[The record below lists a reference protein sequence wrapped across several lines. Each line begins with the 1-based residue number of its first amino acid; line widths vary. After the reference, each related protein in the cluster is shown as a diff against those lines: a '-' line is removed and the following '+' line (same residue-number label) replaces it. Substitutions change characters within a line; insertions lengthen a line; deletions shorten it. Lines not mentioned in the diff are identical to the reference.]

1 MVRIQANNQG
11 GFTMPGIG
19 GISIATNLLANA
31 VALNLNRNQGMLQ
44 TAVTRLSSGLRVNTA
59 ADDPS
64 GLAIATR
71 LNVQSAAFDQASY
84 NVQDMNNAATVAD
97 GALQTETNIL
107 QRIRNLAV
115 EAASDVT
122 SDSDKLSLQA
132 EVSQLLLEVNRISQN
147 TNFNGQYLLSGVH
160 EGFTPQ
166 INFNAV
172 IYSNSVLGQA
182 ITVGSNNTLV
192 NSVTYLATNNSSIDG
207 TLELQVAQL
216 TATQQGIIF
225 SFLCSSTNFYQQ
237 VSLSTIGNGAPSY
250 INFFWDGVT
259 VTSGASIGT
268 VDVGVTSYIKVT
280 QYVSAASNPNNPAFT
295 IQDGALEGAV
305 ITVGIQATNTQTL
318 RLSNVNVAG
327 SIGTGSGTIAAE
339 DAIGQIDYALNA
351 LLTQRSL
358 IGAVVNR
365 LNEDLDNNNIAA
377 VNLTASASSIT
388 DLDVAGETTEY
399 TKLQVLVQVGTSVL
413 AQANTNASSILALFR

>member
-1 MVRIQANNQG
+1 
-11 GFTMPGIG
+11 MPGVG
-19 GISIATNLLANA
+19 GLSIATNLLSNA
-31 VALNLNRNQGMLQ
+31 VTLNLNKNQGALQ
-44 TAVTRLSSGLRVNTA
+44 TAVTRLSSGLRINSA

-71 LNVQSAAFDQASY
+71 LVAQSQAFDQASF
-84 NVQDMNNAATVAD
+84 NVQDANNAVTVAD

-107 QRIRNLAV
+107 QRIRNLSV

-122 SDSDKLSLQA
+122 SDNDKLSLQA
-132 EVSQLLLEVNRISQN
+132 EVAQLLLEVNRISQN

-166 INFNAV
+166 VNFNAIV
-172 IYSNSVLGQA
+172 YSNSVLGQA
-182 ITVGSNNTLV
+182 ITVGQNNTLV
-192 NSVTYLATNNSSIDG
+192 NNVTYLATNNSSIDG

-250 INFFWDGVT
+250 VQFFWDGIT
-259 VTSGASIGT
+259 VTTGASIGT
-268 VDVGVTSYIKVT
+268 VDVGVTSYVKIT
-280 QYVSAASNPNNPAFT
+280 QFVSAASNPTNPAFT
-295 IQDGALEGAV
+295 IQDGAIEGAV
-305 ITVGIQATNTQTL
+305 ISFGVQATNTQNL

-327 SIGTGSGTIAAE
+327 SIGTGNGTIAAE
-339 DAIGQIDYALNA
+339 DAIGQIDFALNQLLVQRA
-351 LLTQRSL
+351 LL
-358 IGAVVNR
+358 GAVVNR
-365 LNEDLDNNNIAA
+365 LNEDLDNNNIAS
-377 VNLTASASSIT
+377 VNLTASASNIT
-388 DLDVAGETTEY
+388 DLNVASETTEY

-413 AQANTNASSILALFR
+413 AQSNVNAQSVLSLFR

>member
-1 MVRIQANNQG
+1 
-11 GFTMPGIG
+11 MPGIG

-31 VALNLNRNQGMLQ
+31 VSLNLNKNQALLQ
-44 TAVTRLSSGLRVNTA
+44 TAVNRLSSGLRINSA

-71 LNVQSAAFDQASY
+71 LNAQSSAFDQASY
-84 NVQDMNNAATVAD
+84 NVQDANNAVTVAD

-115 EAASDVT
+115 EASSDVT
-122 SDSDKLSLQA
+122 SDNDKLSLQA

-166 INFNAV
+166 TNFNA
-172 IYSNSVLGQA
+172 ITYSNAVLGQA
-182 ITVGSNNTLV
+182 ITVGANNTLV

-225 SFLCSSTNFYQQ
+225 SFLCTSTNFYQQ

-250 INFFWDGVT
+250 IAFFWDGVT
-259 VTSGASIGT
+259 VTSGACIGT

-280 QYVSAASNPNNPAFT
+280 QYVSASSNSSNPAFT

-305 ITVGIQATNTQTL
+305 ISFGVQATNTQTL

-327 SIGTGSGTIAAE
+327 SIGTGNGTIAAE

-351 LLTQRSL
+351 LLTQRAL
-358 IGAVVNR
+358 LGAVVNR
-365 LNEDLDNNNIAA
+365 LNEDEDNNNIAS
-377 VNLTASASSIT
+377 VNLTASASNIT
-388 DLDVAGETTEY
+388 DLNVAGETTEY

-413 AQANTNASSILALFR
+413 AQSNTNADSVLALFR

>member
-1 MVRIQANNQG
+1 
-11 GFTMPGIG
+11 MPGIG

-31 VALNLNRNQGMLQ
+31 VSLNLNRNQGMLQ

-192 NSVTYLATNNSSIDG
+192 NAVTYLATNNSSIDG

-259 VTSGASIGT
+259 VTAGASIGT

-295 IQDGALEGAV
+295 IQDGSLEGAV
-305 ITVGIQATNTQTL
+305 ITIGIQATNTQTL

-339 DAIGQIDYALNA
+339 DAIGQIDYALNN
-351 LLTQRSL
+351 LLTQRAL

-377 VNLTASASSIT
+377 VNLTASASNIT
-388 DLDVAGETTEY
+388 DLNVAGETTEY

>member
-1 MVRIQANNQG
+1 
-11 GFTMPGIG
+11 MPGIG

-31 VALNLNRNQGMLQ
+31 VSLNLNRNQGMLQ

-192 NSVTYLATNNSSIDG
+192 NAVTYLATNNSSIDG

-295 IQDGALEGAV
+295 IQDGSLEGAV
-305 ITVGIQATNTQTL
+305 ITIGIQATNTQTL

-339 DAIGQIDYALNA
+339 DAIGQIDYALNN
-351 LLTQRSL
+351 LLTQRAL

-377 VNLTASASSIT
+377 VNLTASASNIT
-388 DLDVAGETTEY
+388 DLNVAGETTEY

>member
-1 MVRIQANNQG
+1 MRARIKEERI
-11 GFTMPGIG
+11 MPGVG
-19 GISIATNLLANA
+19 GLSIATNLLANA
-31 VALNLNRNQGMLQ
+31 VTLNLNLNQNRLQ
-44 TAVTRLSSGLRVNTA
+44 TVVTQLSSGLRINSA

-71 LNVQSAAFDQASY
+71 LNAQSAAFDQASY
-84 NVQDMNNAATVAD
+84 NVQDANNAVTVAD

-122 SDSDKLSLQA
+122 SDNDKLSLQA

-166 INFNAV
+166 TNFNAV

-182 ITVGSNNTLV
+182 ITVGANNTLV
-192 NSVTYLATNNSSIDG
+192 NTVTYLATNNSSIDG

-259 VTSGASIGT
+259 VTSGACIGT

-305 ITVGIQATNTQTL
+305 ISVGIQATNTQTL

-351 LLTQRSL
+351 LLTQRAL

-365 LNEDLDNNNIAA
+365 LNEDQDNNNIAA
-377 VNLTASASSIT
+377 VNLTASASNIT
-388 DLDVAGETTEY
+388 DLNVAGETTEY

-413 AQANTNASSILALFR
+413 AQSNTNASSILALFR